1 MKKNKKNI
9 NPIWGNNFNKQ
20 SNPLLEKINSSI
32 DFDKRLVFQDLRV
45 SEVHSLML
53 KKKKIISSSEYKLII
68 KGLKKIK
75 TLILNNKFKFD
86 KKYEDIHM
94 NIEIELHNLIGD
106 TAEKL
111 HTARSRNDQVVT
123 DFKLW
128 IIKATK
134 EIYSKIGDLQKTII
148 KKAALHVK
156 TILPGFTHLQS
167 AQIVSLAHHLMA
179 YYEMLKRDK
188 DRFLN
193 SINRMNECP
202 LGSAALAGTSFP
214 IDRILT
220 SKMLGFKKPT
230 SNSMDSVSDRDY
242 ALEFLSNAAIC
253 GSHLSRFGEDITIW
267 ASTQFKFIT
276 LSDDFSTGSSIMPQK
291 KNPDSAEL
299 MRGKMG
305 RLSGN
310 FISLLTTV
318 KGLPLTYNK
327 DLQEDKEPVFDTYDN
342 LVLIIEVA
350 NGIIKGVK
358 INKNEML
365 KACNKGNLMATDL
378 ADWLVINYNVSFRK
392 AYKMIGKVIS
402 IANKKNCQINDLTIA
417 ELNIISND
425 SGAKI
430 KKFLKIDNSINYK
443 KSLGSTSPKEVKK
456 AIQIAKKELY

>member
-32 DFDKRLVFQDLRV
+32 DFDKRLVLQDLRV

-75 TLILNNKFKFD
+75 TLILNNKFKFN

-179 YYEMLKRDK
+179 YYEVLKRDK
-188 DRFLN
+188 DRFLY
-193 SINRMNECP
+193 SINRMDECP

-299 MRGKMG
+299 IRGKMG

-318 KGLPLTYNK
+318 KGLPLTYSK
-327 DLQEDKEPVFDTYDN
+327 DLQEDKEPVFDSYDN

-392 AYKMIGKVIS
+392 AYKMIGKIIS

-417 ELNIISND
+417 ELNIIGND

-430 KKFLKIDNSINYK
+430 KKYLKIDNSINYK

>member
-32 DFDKRLVFQDLRV
+32 DFDKRLVLQDLRV

-318 KGLPLTYNK
+318 KGLPLTYSK
-327 DLQEDKEPVFDTYDN
+327 DLQEDKEPVFDSYDN

-392 AYKMIGKVIS
+392 AYKMIGKIIS

>member
-32 DFDKRLVFQDLRV
+32 DFDKRLVLQDLRV

-299 MRGKMG
+299 IRGKMG

-392 AYKMIGKVIS
+392 AYKMIGKIIS

>member
-32 DFDKRLVFQDLRV
+32 DFDKRLVMQDLRV

-75 TLILNNKFKFD
+75 TLVLNNKFKFN

-299 MRGKMG
+299 IRGKMG

-318 KGLPLTYNK
+318 KGLPLTYSK
-327 DLQEDKEPVFDTYDN
+327 DLQEDKEPVFDSYDN

-378 ADWLVINYNVSFRK
+378 VDWLVINYNVSFRK
-392 AYKMIGKVIS
+392 AYKMIGKIIS

-417 ELNIISND
+417 ELNIIGND

>member
-32 DFDKRLVFQDLRV
+32 DFDKRLVLQDLRV

-75 TLILNNKFKFD
+75 TLVLNNKFKFN

-188 DRFLN
+188 DRFLY
-193 SINRMNECP
+193 SINRMDECP

-299 MRGKMG
+299 IRGKMG

-318 KGLPLTYNK
+318 KGLPLTYSK
-327 DLQEDKEPVFDTYDN
+327 DLQEDKEPVFDSYDN

-392 AYKMIGKVIS
+392 AYKMIGKIIS

-417 ELNIISND
+417 ELNIIGND

>member
-32 DFDKRLVFQDLRV
+32 DFDKRLVLQDLRV

-75 TLILNNKFKFD
+75 TLILNNKFKFN

-188 DRFLN
+188 DRFLY
-193 SINRMNECP
+193 SIDRMNECP

-299 MRGKMG
+299 IRGKMG

-318 KGLPLTYNK
+318 KGLPLTYSK
-327 DLQEDKEPVFDTYDN
+327 DLQEDKEPVFDSYDN

-392 AYKMIGKVIS
+392 AYRMIGKIIS

-417 ELNIISND
+417 ELNIIGND

>member
-75 TLILNNKFKFD
+75 TLILNNKFKFN

-318 KGLPLTYNK
+318 KGLPLTYSK
-327 DLQEDKEPVFDTYDN
+327 DLQEDKEPVFDSYDN

-392 AYKMIGKVIS
+392 AYKMIGKIIS

>member
-32 DFDKRLVFQDLRV
+32 DFDKRLVLQDLRV

-299 MRGKMG
+299 IRGKMG

>member
-75 TLILNNKFKFD
+75 TLVLNNKFKFN

-327 DLQEDKEPVFDTYDN
+327 DLQEDKEPVFDSYDN

-402 IANKKNCQINDLTIA
+402 IANKKNYQINDLTIA
-417 ELNIISND
+417 ELNIIGND

>member
-32 DFDKRLVFQDLRV
+32 DFDKRLVLQDLRV

-75 TLILNNKFKFD
+75 TLVLNNKFKFN

-167 AQIVSLAHHLMA
+167 AQIVSFAHHLMA

-188 DRFLN
+188 DRFLY

-299 MRGKMG
+299 IRGKMG

-318 KGLPLTYNK
+318 KGLPLTYSK
-327 DLQEDKEPVFDTYDN
+327 DLQEDKEPVFDSYDN

-392 AYKMIGKVIS
+392 AYKMIGKIIS

-417 ELNIISND
+417 ELNIIGND

-430 KKFLKIDNSINYK
+430 KKFLKIENSINYK

>member
-32 DFDKRLVFQDLRV
+32 DFDKRLVLQDLRV

-75 TLILNNKFKFD
+75 TLILNNKFKFN

-327 DLQEDKEPVFDTYDN
+327 DLQEDKEPVFDSYDN

-365 KACNKGNLMATDL
+365 KECNKGNLMATDL

-392 AYKMIGKVIS
+392 AYKMIGKIIS

>member
-75 TLILNNKFKFD
+75 TLILNNKFKFN

-299 MRGKMG
+299 IRGKMG

-318 KGLPLTYNK
+318 KGLPLTYSK
-327 DLQEDKEPVFDTYDN
+327 DLQEDKEPVFDSYDN

-402 IANKKNCQINDLTIA
+402 IANKKNYQINDLTIA
-417 ELNIISND
+417 ELNIIGND

>member
-32 DFDKRLVFQDLRV
+32 DFDKRLVLQDLRV

-75 TLILNNKFKFD
+75 TLILNNKFKFN

-148 KKAALHVK
+148 KKADLHVK

-188 DRFLN
+188 DRFLY

-299 MRGKMG
+299 IRGKMG

-318 KGLPLTYNK
+318 KGLPLTYSK
-327 DLQEDKEPVFDTYDN
+327 DLQEDKEPVFDSYDN

-392 AYKMIGKVIS
+392 AYRMIGKIIS

-417 ELNIISND
+417 ELNIIGND

-430 KKFLKIDNSINYK
+430 KKYLKIDNSINYK

>member
-75 TLILNNKFKFD
+75 TLVLNNKFKFN

-392 AYKMIGKVIS
+392 AYKMIGKIIS

>member
-299 MRGKMG
+299 IRGKMG

-318 KGLPLTYNK
+318 KGLPLTYSK
-327 DLQEDKEPVFDTYDN
+327 DLQEDKEPVFDSYDN

-392 AYKMIGKVIS
+392 AYKMIGKIIS

-417 ELNIISND
+417 ELNIIGND

>member
-32 DFDKRLVFQDLRV
+32 DFDKRLVLQDLRV

-75 TLILNNKFKFD
+75 TLILNNKFKFN

-134 EIYSKIGDLQKTII
+134 EIYSKIVDLQKTII
-148 KKAALHVK
+148 KKADLHVK

-188 DRFLN
+188 DRFLY
-193 SINRMNECP
+193 SIDRMNECP

-253 GSHLSRFGEDITIW
+253 GSHLSRFGEDTTIW

-299 MRGKMG
+299 IRGKMG

-318 KGLPLTYNK
+318 KGLPLTYSK
-327 DLQEDKEPVFDTYDN
+327 DLQEDKEPVFDSYDN

-392 AYKMIGKVIS
+392 AYRMIGKIIS

-417 ELNIISND
+417 ELNIIGND

>member
-318 KGLPLTYNK
+318 KGLPLTYSK
-327 DLQEDKEPVFDTYDN
+327 DLQEDKEPVFDSYDN

-392 AYKMIGKVIS
+392 AYKMIGKIIS